1 MPPKPAR
8 RGNQSNNLDP
18 KECSTLRY
26 PLPSLRDGRLLTG
39 RKRDFLDKQRAVMR
53 GSPRRLLPA
62 VRPPACSQI
71 VHYNHQ
77 EEVFPVNQTAYNNDS
92 GGGAGPGP
100 SGPVSGGN
108 NGLCDVTTDGRTK
121 DALLSSSRTHLS
133 LAVSGMKANRVVKC

>member
-53 GSPRRLLPA
+53 GSPGPAACCPLSARLPA
-62 VRPPACSQI
+62 VRSCTTTIKKKSSQSTRLLTTMIPAPAPAAPSAAATTAFVTSQR
-71 VHYNHQ
+71 
-77 EEVFPVNQTAYNNDS
+77 
-92 GGGAGPGP
+92 
-100 SGPVSGGN
+100 
-108 NGLCDVTTDGRTK
+108 TDGRRM
-121 DALLSSSRTHLS
+121 LSSLQFTNSSLSR
-133 LAVSGMKANRVVKC
+133 GFRYEGEQGG